1 MAYSALPAALD
12 TAFSTHTEPEAL
24 FADLLP
30 ALCDVL
36 QTDRC
41 FLDVRN
47 PQTRAY
53 RCFCWRRSPEFPDKQ
68 TPGWEHEQHW
78 EDHDPLF
85 AAALRNA
92 PSIFVDDIETADPT
106 VLNREF
112 ERKYFGHRA
121 LIHAHLCQDD
131 QLWGILQPCIF
142 GHPRLWSDADRL
154 TIAQVTERLTPIV
167 IDYVR
172 AVGV

>member
-1 MAYSALPAALD
+1 MNQDTLPQALQDILRL
-12 TAFSTHTEPEAL
+12 HHQPEAL

-41 FLDVRN
+41 FLEVRN
-47 PQTRAY
+47 PQTRMHQNI
-53 RCFCWRRSPEFPDKQ
+53 CWRRSPELPDTSTQ
-68 TPGWEHEQHW
+68 GWQPEQEW
-78 EDHDPLF
+78 EKEDPMF
-85 AAALRNA
+85 AAALRNEK
-92 PSIFVDDIETADPT
+92 SIFVEDVETAAPT

-121 LIHAHLCQDD
+121 LVHAHICQDG

-142 GHPRLWSDADRL
+142 GQPRVWSQFDRAVINQLTDA
-154 TIAQVTERLTPIV
+154 LTPSV
-167 IDYVR
+167 IHYVQT
-172 AVGV
+172 AGV